1 MAKFTGHP
9 ITDDSALGGSVIE
22 RSLRID
28 QGTSDS
34 DSGSNYSRTFASGN
48 RKTFTISVWVKKCN
62 TPGNIGDDLYT
73 IISCGGGGT
82 GSYAGN
88 LAFNT
93 SDQLVWS
100 VNNPAPSTH
109 ADLTTTRKFRDP
121 SAWYHIVFVADTT
134 QGTNS
139 NRLKLY
145 VDGVQ
150 ETDFASTT
158 YPSQNYDLYFNLN
171 VQHRIGSNSIWS
183 DLSRTYGNFN
193 GYFAEINFVD
203 GSALDPSHFGYTES
217 QTGLWRPKRFDK
229 SRIPN
234 KKGTTFS
241 STWTASGNGFGSAPV
256 TRAYAGDLSS
266 YANNSAGGQILT
278 WNTSTYNLS
287 GNLRIYCYSNGGAY
301 DIYVNGN
308 ATKVAD
314 TPSESGNVAW
324 VDCGTFD
331 HIKEIQFAGTTYNT
345 SNDLGGGGVYFSG
358 FMVDGTLLRDDM
370 DEFGT
375 NGFHLDFSDNSSTT
389 TLGLDKSGQGN
400 NFTPEDV
407 SVSAGYDNDSVLDTP
422 TNNFVTLNYNDR
434 NSNALLAN
442 GGLQTVATSTGGH
455 YPVFTTL
462 PIKSGKWY
470 LEFDSEADG
479 MLPSIM
485 EAVHDSGSHNTDS
498 TVGNNTSPVNKRGY
512 GLLTGDGRKSHNGT
526 YSSYGSRIHG
536 AGGDVGM
543 CAFDADNG
551 KIYWGKNNTWFDSGN
566 PVTGANPAFSGIDM
580 TKDWLFTFHVYGNNN
595 NVKVKFGSQGFTY
608 TPPTGFKALSSKNLP
623 PNVPSTIRPQKHF
636 DVILY
641 TGQNTSSLY
650 NVTGLEF
657 SPDLVIG
664 KARNDTIGH
673 IFIDTVRGDD
683 KQIETPDNSAE
694 VTRGTPSYRFLKDG
708 FAVSTG
714 GNLNNPVNYV
724 AWCWK
729 AGGTAVTNTD
739 GTINT
744 QVSVNEEAGFSIATY
759 TGNGATTATIGHGLG
774 KTPDWIMIK
783 NRSSS
788 ADWVVMHKGIGS
800 YDGGNYK
807 HQPIKL
813 NSSGAKTSI
822 LGIWQTPNSSTQQIS
837 DGQTSGSNRP
847 LTNASGDNYVAYF
860 WAEIPGFSKFGYYYG
875 NGNSDGSYVHLGFRP
890 AWLMVKK
897 TNTAN
902 SWVIFDAKR
911 STTNLV
917 DDYLI
922 AEGADAEATSANVS
936 VDFLSNGVKFRSG
949 YDIVNAGDYIYM
961 AFAEQPGTT
970 PFDTFPNAR

>member
-1 MAKFTGHP
+1 
-9 ITDDSALGGSVIE
+9 
-22 RSLRID
+22 
-28 QGTSDS
+28 
-34 DSGSNYSRTFASGN
+34 SNYSRTFASGN
-48 RKTFTISVWVKKCN
+48 RKTFTFSLWLKKCD
-62 TPGNIGDDLYT
+62 TPGNIGDGDDQYAIFT
-73 IISCGGGGT
+73 CGGGGT
-82 GSYAGN
+82 GAYSGG
-88 LAFNT
+88 LRFNT
-93 SDQLVWS
+93 SDQLIWATTQ
-100 VNNPAPSTH
+100 PAPSTH
-109 ADLTTTRKFRDP
+109 SKLQTNRKFRDP
-121 SAWYHIVFVADTT
+121 SAWYHIMFVADTT
-134 QGTNS
+134 QGTDS

-145 VDGVQ
+145 VNGVQ
-150 ETDFASTT
+150 ETDFANTT

-193 GYFAEINFVD
+193 GYFAEFHFLD
-203 GSALDPSHFGYTES
+203 GTAYDPSYFGYTES
-217 QTGLWRPKRFDK
+217 QTGLWRPKK
-229 SRIPN
+229 Y
-234 KKGTTFS
+234 T
-241 STWTASGNGFGSAPV
+241 SGN
-256 TRAYAGDLSS
+256 Y
-266 YANNSAGGQILT
+266 
-278 WNTSTYNLS
+278 
-287 GNLRIYCYSNGGAY
+287 
-301 DIYVNGN
+301 
-308 ATKVAD
+308 
-314 TPSESGNVAW
+314 
-324 VDCGTFD
+324 
-331 HIKEIQFAGTTYNT
+331 
-345 SNDLGGGGVYFSG
+345 
-358 FMVDGTLLRDDM
+358 
-370 DEFGT
+370 GT
-375 NGFHLDFSDNSSTT
+375 NGFYLDFIDNTSTT

-961 AFAEQPGTT
+961 A
-970 PFDTFPNAR
+970 

>member
-407 SVSAGYDNDSVLDTP
+407 SVSAGAGNDSLEDTP
-422 TNNFVTLNYNDR
+422 TNNFCTLNSIQYGTGNATKVTL
-434 NSNALLAN
+434 SNGNLNFSDSSSSNKAAVSTF
-442 GGLQTVATSTGGH
+442 GL
-455 YPVFTTL
+455 
-462 PIKSGKWY
+462 KSGKY
-470 LEFDSEADG
+470 YFELLST
-479 MLPSIM
+479 
-485 EAVHDSGSHNTDS
+485 NT
-498 TVGNNTSPVNKRGY
+498 
-512 GLLTGDGRKSHNGT
+512 GT
-526 YSSYGSRIHG
+526 YSIGMTDLTTNNGSFYRNNGSYSSSF
-536 AGGDVGM
+536 GGGGTSGYASWTTNDVIGV
-543 CAFDADNG
+543 AVDFDNG
-551 KIYWGKNNTWFDSGN
+551 KIWYAKNNTWQSGD
-566 PVTGANPAFSGIDM
+566 PSTGNSPTNTFTSGLTLHVEIYTDNSSGTKSGSLNFGQRAFS
-580 TKDWLFTFHVYGNNN
+580 
-595 NVKVKFGSQGFTY
+595 Y
-608 TPPTGFKALSSKNLP
+608 TPPTGYKKLNSKNLP
-623 PNVPSTIRPQKHF
+623 PNVPSIIRPQKHF
-636 DVILY
+636 ETLLY
-641 TGQNTSSLY
+641 TGTGSS
-650 NVTGLEF
+650 NSVTGLEF
-657 SPDLVIG
+657 APDFIWAKRRDSGGHHHLLVDSI
-664 KARNDTIGH
+664 
-673 IFIDTVRGDD
+673 RGGSKSVMANLSDA
-683 KQIETPDNSAE
+683 ENSNANRDM
-694 VTRGTPSYRFLKDG
+694 TFLANGIRWNSNTGNANASSGTYVVWSWKG
-708 FAVSTG
+708 GGAAVS
-714 GNLNNPVNYV
+714 
-724 AWCWK
+724 
-729 AGGTAVTNTD
+729 NTD
-739 GTINT
+739 GSITTSVSANT
-744 QVSVNEEAGFSIATY
+744 EAGFSIVKFTITSNAVY
-759 TGNGATTATIGHGLG
+759 TVGHGLG
-774 KTPDWIMIK
+774 KAPQWIMMK
-783 NRSSS
+783 ALSGGDNSGTTNWDCYHV
-788 ADWVVMHKGIGS
+788 AIG
-800 YDGGNYK
+800 NTK
-807 HQPIKL
+807 RFKL
-813 NSSGAKTSI
+813 NSRDAAQDYTGPWNDTTPTSSVFTSTGSW
-822 LGIWQTPNSSTQQIS
+822 LGGN
-837 DGQTSGSNRP
+837 G
-847 LTNASGDNYVAYF
+847 TNVIAYC
-860 WAEIPGFSKFGYYYG
+860 WTEIPGYSKFGSYTG
-875 NGNSDGSYVHLGFRP
+875 NGSSDGPYVHLGFRP
-890 AWLMVKK
+890 AWILIK
-897 TNTAN
+897 ADLSE
-902 SWVIFDAKR
+902 SWYLYDNKR
-911 STTNLV
+911 DV
-917 DDYLI
+917 DNVVNNELRADHDYAAGTFTI
-922 AEGADAEATSANVS
+922 G
-936 VDFLSNGVKFRSG
+936 DFLSNGFKIRATDSAANGNGSTYV
-949 YDIVNAGDYIYM
+949 YI

-970 PFDTFPNAR
+970 PFETFPNAR

>member
-1 MAKFTGHP
+1 MIIHARNFVPST
-9 ITDDSALGGSVIE
+9 TDRALGGSVIE

-28 QGTSDS
+28 QGTADS

-48 RKTFTISVWVKKCN
+48 RKTFTFSLWLKKCD
-62 TPGNIGDDLYT
+62 TPGNIGDGDDQYAIFT
-73 IISCGGGGT
+73 CGGGGT
-82 GSYAGN
+82 GAYSGG
-88 LAFNT
+88 LRFNT
-93 SDQLVWS
+93 SDQLIWATTQ
-100 VNNPAPSTH
+100 PAPSTH
-109 ADLTTTRKFRDP
+109 SKLQTNRKFRDP
-121 SAWYHIVFVADTT
+121 SAWYHIMFVADTT
-134 QGTNS
+134 QGTDS

-145 VDGVQ
+145 VNGVQ
-150 ETDFASTT
+150 ETDFANTT

-171 VQHRIGSNSIWS
+171 VAHRIGSNSIWS
-183 DLSRTYGNFN
+183 DLSRSYGNFN
-193 GYFAEINFVD
+193 GYFAEFHFLD
-203 GSALDPSHFGYTES
+203 GTAYDPSYFGYTES
-217 QTGLWRPKRFDK
+217 QTGLWRPKK
-229 SRIPN
+229 Y
-234 KKGTTFS
+234 TS
-241 STWTASGNGFGSAPV
+241 SN
-256 TRAYAGDLSS
+256 Y
-266 YANNSAGGQILT
+266 
-278 WNTSTYNLS
+278 
-287 GNLRIYCYSNGGAY
+287 
-301 DIYVNGN
+301 
-308 ATKVAD
+308 
-314 TPSESGNVAW
+314 
-324 VDCGTFD
+324 
-331 HIKEIQFAGTTYNT
+331 
-345 SNDLGGGGVYFSG
+345 
-358 FMVDGTLLRDDM
+358 
-370 DEFGT
+370 GT
-375 NGFHLDFSDNSSTT
+375 NGFYLDFIDNTSTT

>member
-1 MAKFTGHP
+1 MIIHARNFVPST
-9 ITDDSALGGSVIE
+9 TDRALGGSVIE

-28 QGTSDS
+28 QGTADS

-48 RKTFTISVWVKKCN
+48 RKTFTFSLWLKKCD
-62 TPGNIGDDLYT
+62 TPGNIGDGDDQYAIFT
-73 IISCGGGGT
+73 CGGGGT
-82 GSYAGN
+82 GAYSGG
-88 LAFNT
+88 LRFNT
-93 SDQLVWS
+93 SDQLIWATTQ
-100 VNNPAPSTH
+100 PAPSTH
-109 ADLTTTRKFRDP
+109 SKLQTNRKFRDP
-121 SAWYHIVFVADTT
+121 SAWYHIMFVADTT
-134 QGTNS
+134 QGTDS

-145 VDGVQ
+145 VNGVQ
-150 ETDFASTT
+150 ETDFANTT

-193 GYFAEINFVD
+193 GYFAEFHFLD
-203 GSALDPSHFGYTES
+203 GTAYDPSYFGYTES
-217 QTGLWRPKRFDK
+217 QTGLWRPKK
-229 SRIPN
+229 Y
-234 KKGTTFS
+234 T
-241 STWTASGNGFGSAPV
+241 SGN
-256 TRAYAGDLSS
+256 Y
-266 YANNSAGGQILT
+266 
-278 WNTSTYNLS
+278 
-287 GNLRIYCYSNGGAY
+287 
-301 DIYVNGN
+301 
-308 ATKVAD
+308 
-314 TPSESGNVAW
+314 
-324 VDCGTFD
+324 
-331 HIKEIQFAGTTYNT
+331 
-345 SNDLGGGGVYFSG
+345 
-358 FMVDGTLLRDDM
+358 
-370 DEFGT
+370 GT
-375 NGFHLDFSDNSSTT
+375 NGFYLDFIDNTSTT